1 MLSLHTCDRF
11 CLKFSW
17 ERFSPSLYCHIYCYI
32 LILDHI
38 TCNVFTAQCLK
49 ADCTIIVMSSRA
61 CTAVLYTVHTQDIV
75 TRTGW
80 HRGHASDAT
89 DVEKWMIRAVNHH
102 LDTWTSQS
110 ECRDHS
116 VSGPSDRHWFKWPQ
130 SDNSNLT
137 RQALSRFPTHFYLI
151 SHLLSKMMSQ
161 SSEVIVIG
169 IIIIIVKSNHL
180 DMIVFHLR

>member
-1 MLSLHTCDRF
+1 MLVFNTCDRF

-61 CTAVLYTVHTQDIV
+61 CTAVLYTVHPRDIV

-102 LDTWTSQS
+102 TDTWHLNQS
-110 ECRDHS
+110 VAITQCPGDQTDIGLN
-116 VSGPSDRHWFKWPQ
+116 GP
-130 SDNSNLT
+130 NL
-137 RQALSRFPTHFYLI
+137 I
-151 SHLLSKMMSQ
+151 
-161 SSEVIVIG
+161 IVIWPDRPWRDFG
-169 IIIIIVKSNHL
+169 HTSIWFLTFSLKWCHNHPKW
-180 DMIVFHLR
+180 